1 MMNEGT
7 PRENRMGTE
16 HIPSLLMKMAL
27 PMMLSMLVQ
36 ALYNVVDSIFVA
48 KISEDALTALS
59 VAFPL
64 QNLMIAFAVGLG
76 VGINSLLSRALGEQD
91 GQKAN
96 TAAGNGLFLELCA
109 ALLFVFIGLVL
120 GPAFVRSQTSS
131 AIVADHGITYVR
143 ICIGAGAFCFIAIFY
158 ERMLQATGKTHLAM
172 IGQLVGA
179 LINIVFDPILIFGL
193 LGFPKLGVAGAAI
206 ATVFGQ
212 FCGAMVSLAIHQK
225 KNREIRITLSGL
237 RPRSFTV
244 RTILSVGIPSII
256 MGSIGSVMTYCV
268 NRILDGFS
276 STAVAVFGV
285 YFKLQSFFFMPVFGL
300 NNAMVPLI
308 AYNYGA
314 RRPARMKQT
323 VRWAV
328 IYACSIMAV
337 GLLLMQLMPDVF
349 LRLFDASDDMLR
361 IGVPRPA
368 DHQPCLCGGGLCHRA
383 QLHLPGAGQ
392 GALQHVRLH
401 RPAAGGS
408 GADGMAAE
416 PHRPALRRL
425 VGLPHRGDHERAGQ
439 HAVPSPFEKD
449 APAPAGAAG
458 PGLTPGK
465 PEKGRKKAARA
476 IDGCP

>member
-1 MMNEGT
+1 MMNEET

-64 QNLMIAFAVGLG
+64 QNLMIAFATGLG
-76 VGINSLLSRALGEQD
+76 VGINSLLSRALGEKD
-91 GQKAN
+91 RQKADA
-96 TAAGNGLFLELCA
+96 AAGNGLFLELCA
-109 ALLFVFIGLVL
+109 ALLFVFIGFVL

-143 ICIGAGAFCFIAIFY
+143 ICIGMGAFCFIAIFY

-237 RPRSFTV
+237 RPRCFTV

-361 IGVPRPA
+361 IGVPALRTISLA
-368 DHQPCLCGGGLCHRA
+368 FV
-383 QLHLPGAGQ
+383 GAGYAIVLSSTFQ
-392 GALQHVRLH
+392 ALGKGLYSMFVSIARQLVVLV
-401 RPAAGGS
+401 PAAWLLSRTGQLS
-408 GADGMAAE
+408 AVWWAFPIAE
-416 PHRPALRRL
+416 LMSALVSTL
-425 VGLPHRGDHERAGQ
+425 FFFHLKKTLLLPLEQ
-439 HAVPSPFEKD
+439 QQ
-449 APAPAGAAG
+449 
-458 PGLTPGK
+458 
-465 PEKGRKKAARA
+465 
-476 IDGCP
+476 

>member
-323 VRWAV
+323 VRWAI

-337 GLLLMQLMPDVF
+337 GILLMQLMPDVF
-349 LRLFDASDDMLR
+349 LQLFDASDDMLR
-361 IGVPRPA
+361 IGVPALRTISLA
-368 DHQPCLCGGGLCHRA
+368 FV
-383 QLHLPGAGQ
+383 GAGYAIVLSSTFQ
-392 GALQHVRLH
+392 ALGKGLYSMFVSIARQLVVLV
-401 RPAAGGS
+401 PAAWLLSRTGQLS
-408 GADGMAAE
+408 AVWWAFPIAE
-416 PHRPALRRL
+416 IMSALVSTL
-425 VGLPHRGDHERAGQ
+425 FFFHLKKTLLLPLEQQAQD
-439 HAVPSPFEKD
+439 
-449 APAPAGAAG
+449 
-458 PGLTPGK
+458 
-465 PEKGRKKAARA
+465 
-476 IDGCP
+476 

>member
-1 MMNEGT
+1 MMNEET
-7 PRENRMGTE
+7 LRENRMGTE

-91 GQKAN
+91 GQKADA
-96 TAAGNGLFLELCA
+96 AAGNGLLLELCA
-109 ALLFVFIGLVL
+109 ALLFVFIGFVL

-143 ICIGAGAFCFIAIFY
+143 ICIGMGAFCFIAIFY

-179 LINIVFDPILIFGL
+179 LVNIVFDPILIFGL

-323 VRWAV
+323 IRWAV

-361 IGVPRPA
+361 IGVPALRTISLAFVGAGYAIVLSSTFQALGKGLYSMFVSIARQLVVLVPA
-368 DHQPCLCGGGLCHRA
+368 AWLLSRTGQLSAVWWAFPIAEIMSALVSTLFF
-383 QLHLPGAGQ
+383 LHLKKT
-392 GALQHVRLH
+392 LL
-401 RPAAGGS
+401 
-408 GADGMAAE
+408 
-416 PHRPALRRL
+416 
-425 VGLPHRGDHERAGQ
+425 LPLEQ
-439 HAVPSPFEKD
+439 QQ
-449 APAPAGAAG
+449 
-458 PGLTPGK
+458 
-465 PEKGRKKAARA
+465 
-476 IDGCP
+476 

>member
-1 MMNEGT
+1 MNEET

-16 HIPSLLMKMAL
+16 HIPSLLLKMAL

-64 QNLMIAFAVGLG
+64 QNLMIAFATGLG
-76 VGINSLLSRALGEQD
+76 VGINSLLSRALGEKD
-91 GQKAN
+91 RQKADA
-96 TAAGNGLFLELCA
+96 AAGNGLFLELCA
-109 ALLFVFIGLVL
+109 ALLFVFIGFVL

-268 NRILDGFS
+268 NRILDAFS

-323 VRWAV
+323 IRWAV

-361 IGVPRPA
+361 IGVPALRTISLA
-368 DHQPCLCGGGLCHRA
+368 FV
-383 QLHLPGAGQ
+383 GAGYAIVLSSTFQ
-392 GALQHVRLH
+392 ALGKGLYSMFVSIARQLVVLV
-401 RPAAGGS
+401 PAAWLLSRTGQLS
-408 GADGMAAE
+408 AVWWAFPIAE
-416 PHRPALRRL
+416 IMSALVSTL
-425 VGLPHRGDHERAGQ
+425 FFFHLKKTLLLPLEQ
-439 HAVPSPFEKD
+439 QQ
-449 APAPAGAAG
+449 
-458 PGLTPGK
+458 
-465 PEKGRKKAARA
+465 
-476 IDGCP
+476 

>member
-1 MMNEGT
+1 MMNEET

-16 HIPSLLMKMAL
+16 HIPSLLLKMAL

-76 VGINSLLSRALGEQD
+76 VGINSLLSRALGEKD
-91 GQKAN
+91 RQKADA
-96 TAAGNGLFLELCA
+96 AAGNGLFLELCA
-109 ALLFVFIGLVL
+109 ALLFVFIGFVL

-323 VRWAV
+323 IRWAV

-361 IGVPRPA
+361 IGVPALRTISLAFVGAGYAIVLSSTFQALGKGLYSMFVSIARQLVVLVPA
-368 DHQPCLCGGGLCHRA
+368 AWLLSRTGQLSAVWWAFPIAEIMSALVSTLFL
-383 QLHLPGAGQ
+383 LHLKKT
-392 GALQHVRLH
+392 LL
-401 RPAAGGS
+401 
-408 GADGMAAE
+408 
-416 PHRPALRRL
+416 
-425 VGLPHRGDHERAGQ
+425 LPLEQ
-439 HAVPSPFEKD
+439 QQ
-449 APAPAGAAG
+449 
-458 PGLTPGK
+458 
-465 PEKGRKKAARA
+465 
-476 IDGCP
+476 

>member
-1 MMNEGT
+1 MNEET
-7 PRENRMGTE
+7 LRENRMGTE
-16 HIPSLLMKMAL
+16 HIPSLLLKMAL

-76 VGINSLLSRALGEQD
+76 VGINSLLSRALGEKD
-91 GQKAN
+91 RQKAN

-109 ALLFVFIGLVL
+109 ALLFVFIGFVL

-237 RPRSFTV
+237 RPRSSTV

-323 VRWAV
+323 IRWAI

-337 GLLLMQLMPDVF
+337 GILLMQLMPDVF

-361 IGVPRPA
+361 IGVPALRTISLA
-368 DHQPCLCGGGLCHRA
+368 FV
-383 QLHLPGAGQ
+383 GAGYAIVLSSTFQ
-392 GALQHVRLH
+392 ALGRGLYSMFVSIARQLVVLV
-401 RPAAGGS
+401 PAAWLLSRTGQLS
-408 GADGMAAE
+408 AVWWAFPIAE
-416 PHRPALRRL
+416 IMSALVSTL
-425 VGLPHRGDHERAGQ
+425 FFFHLKKTLLLPLEQQAQD
-439 HAVPSPFEKD
+439 
-449 APAPAGAAG
+449 
-458 PGLTPGK
+458 
-465 PEKGRKKAARA
+465 
-476 IDGCP
+476 

>member
-1 MMNEGT
+1 MNEET

-64 QNLMIAFAVGLG
+64 QNLMIAFATGLG

-91 GQKAN
+91 REKADA
-96 TAAGNGLFLELCA
+96 AAGNGLFLELCA
-109 ALLFVFIGLVL
+109 ALLFVFIGFVL

-131 AIVADHGITYVR
+131 AIVADYGITYVR
-143 ICIGAGAFCFIAIFY
+143 ICIGMGAFCFIAIFY

-179 LINIVFDPILIFGL
+179 LINIIFDPILIFGL

-268 NRILDGFS
+268 NRILDAFS

-323 VRWAV
+323 IRWAV

-361 IGVPRPA
+361 IGVPALRTISLA
-368 DHQPCLCGGGLCHRA
+368 FVGAGYAIVLSSTFQALGKGLYSMFVSIARQLVVLVPVA
-383 QLHLPGAGQ
+383 WLLSRTGQLSAVWWAFPIAELMSALVSTLFFLHLKKT
-392 GALQHVRLH
+392 LL
-401 RPAAGGS
+401 
-408 GADGMAAE
+408 
-416 PHRPALRRL
+416 
-425 VGLPHRGDHERAGQ
+425 LPLEQ
-439 HAVPSPFEKD
+439 QQ
-449 APAPAGAAG
+449 
-458 PGLTPGK
+458 
-465 PEKGRKKAARA
+465 
-476 IDGCP
+476 

>member
-1 MMNEGT
+1 MMNEET

-76 VGINSLLSRALGEQD
+76 VGINSLLSRALGEKD
-91 GQKAN
+91 RQKADA
-96 TAAGNGLFLELCA
+96 AAGNGLFLELCA
-109 ALLFVFIGLVL
+109 ALLFVFIGFVL

-323 VRWAV
+323 IRWAV

-361 IGVPRPA
+361 IGVPALRTISLA
-368 DHQPCLCGGGLCHRA
+368 FV
-383 QLHLPGAGQ
+383 GAGYAIVLSSTFQ
-392 GALQHVRLH
+392 ALGKGLYSMFVSIARQLVVLV
-401 RPAAGGS
+401 PAAWLLSRTGQLS
-408 GADGMAAE
+408 AVWWAFPIAE
-416 PHRPALRRL
+416 IMSALVSTL
-425 VGLPHRGDHERAGQ
+425 FFFHLKKTLLLPLEQ
-439 HAVPSPFEKD
+439 QQ
-449 APAPAGAAG
+449 
-458 PGLTPGK
+458 
-465 PEKGRKKAARA
+465 
-476 IDGCP
+476 

>member
-1 MMNEGT
+1 MNEET
-7 PRENRMGTE
+7 LRENRMGTE

-64 QNLMIAFAVGLG
+64 QNLMIAFATGLG
-76 VGINSLLSRALGEQD
+76 VGINSLLSRALGEKD
-91 GQKAN
+91 QKKADA
-96 TAAGNGLFLELCA
+96 AAGNGLFLELCA
-109 ALLFVFIGLVL
+109 ALLFVFIGFVL
-120 GPAFVRSQTSS
+120 GPSFVRSQTSS
-131 AIVADHGITYVR
+131 AVIADHGITYVR
-143 ICIGAGAFCFIAIFY
+143 ICIGMGAFCFIAIFY

-212 FCGAMVSLAIHQK
+212 FCGAMVALAIHQK

-323 VRWAV
+323 IRWAI

-337 GLLLMQLMPDVF
+337 GILLMQLMPDVF

-361 IGVPRPA
+361 IGVPALRTISLA
-368 DHQPCLCGGGLCHRA
+368 FV
-383 QLHLPGAGQ
+383 GAGYAIVLSSTFQ
-392 GALQHVRLH
+392 ALGKGLYSMFVSIARQLVVLV
-401 RPAAGGS
+401 PAAWLLSRTGQLS
-408 GADGMAAE
+408 AVWWAFPIAE
-416 PHRPALRRL
+416 LMSALVSTL
-425 VGLPHRGDHERAGQ
+425 FFFHLKKTLLLPLEQ
-439 HAVPSPFEKD
+439 QQ
-449 APAPAGAAG
+449 
-458 PGLTPGK
+458 
-465 PEKGRKKAARA
+465 
-476 IDGCP
+476 

>member
-1 MMNEGT
+1 MNEET
-7 PRENRMGTE
+7 LRENRMGTE

-76 VGINSLLSRALGEQD
+76 VGINSLLSRALGEKD
-91 GQKAN
+91 RQKADA
-96 TAAGNGLFLELCA
+96 AAGNGLFLELCA
-109 ALLFVFIGLVL
+109 ALLFVFIGFVL

-237 RPRSFTV
+237 RPRCFTV

-361 IGVPRPA
+361 IGVPALRTISLA
-368 DHQPCLCGGGLCHRA
+368 FV
-383 QLHLPGAGQ
+383 GAGYAIVLSSTFQ
-392 GALQHVRLH
+392 ALGKGLYSMFVSIARQLVVLV
-401 RPAAGGS
+401 PAAWLLSRTGQLS
-408 GADGMAAE
+408 AVWWAFPIAE
-416 PHRPALRRL
+416 IMSALVSTL
-425 VGLPHRGDHERAGQ
+425 FFFHLKKTLLLPLEQ
-439 HAVPSPFEKD
+439 QQ
-449 APAPAGAAG
+449 
-458 PGLTPGK
+458 
-465 PEKGRKKAARA
+465 
-476 IDGCP
+476 

>member
-1 MMNEGT
+1 MNEET

-64 QNLMIAFAVGLG
+64 QNLMIAFATGLG
-76 VGINSLLSRALGEQD
+76 VGINSLLSRALGEKD
-91 GQKAN
+91 RQKAN
-96 TAAGNGLFLELCA
+96 AAAGNGLFLELCA
-109 ALLFVFIGLVL
+109 ALLFVFIGFVL

-143 ICIGAGAFCFIAIFY
+143 ICIGMGAFCFIAIFY

-179 LINIVFDPILIFGL
+179 LINIIFDPILIFGL

-225 KNREIRITLSGL
+225 KNREIHITLSGL

-323 VRWAV
+323 IRWAV

-361 IGVPRPA
+361 IGVPALRTISLAFVGAGYAIVLSSTFQALGRGLYSMFVSIARQLVVLVPA
-368 DHQPCLCGGGLCHRA
+368 AWLLSRTGQLSAVWWAFPIAELMSALVSTLFF
-383 QLHLPGAGQ
+383 LHLKKT
-392 GALQHVRLH
+392 LL
-401 RPAAGGS
+401 
-408 GADGMAAE
+408 
-416 PHRPALRRL
+416 
-425 VGLPHRGDHERAGQ
+425 LPLEQ
-439 HAVPSPFEKD
+439 QQ
-449 APAPAGAAG
+449 
-458 PGLTPGK
+458 
-465 PEKGRKKAARA
+465 
-476 IDGCP
+476 

>member
-1 MMNEGT
+1 MNEET

-64 QNLMIAFAVGLG
+64 QNLMIAFATGLG
-76 VGINSLLSRALGEQD
+76 VGINSLLSRALGEKD
-91 GQKAN
+91 RQKADA
-96 TAAGNGLFLELCA
+96 AAGNGLFLELCA
-109 ALLFVFIGLVL
+109 ALLFVFIGFVL

-237 RPRSFTV
+237 RPRCFTV

-361 IGVPRPA
+361 IGVPALRTISLA
-368 DHQPCLCGGGLCHRA
+368 FV
-383 QLHLPGAGQ
+383 GAGYAIVLSSTFQ
-392 GALQHVRLH
+392 ALGKGLYSMFVSIARQLVVLV
-401 RPAAGGS
+401 PAAWLLSRTGQLS
-408 GADGMAAE
+408 AVWWAFPIAE
-416 PHRPALRRL
+416 IMSALVSTL
-425 VGLPHRGDHERAGQ
+425 FFFHLKKTLLLPLEQ
-439 HAVPSPFEKD
+439 QQ
-449 APAPAGAAG
+449 
-458 PGLTPGK
+458 
-465 PEKGRKKAARA
+465 
-476 IDGCP
+476 

>member
-1 MMNEGT
+1 MMNEET

-64 QNLMIAFAVGLG
+64 QNLMIAFATGLG
-76 VGINSLLSRALGEQD
+76 VGINSLLSRALGEKD
-91 GQKAN
+91 RQKADA
-96 TAAGNGLFLELCA
+96 AAGNGLFLELCA
-109 ALLFVFIGLVL
+109 ALLFVFIGFVL
-120 GPAFVRSQTSS
+120 GPSFVRSQTSS

-143 ICIGAGAFCFIAIFY
+143 ICIGMGAFCFIAIFY

-179 LINIVFDPILIFGL
+179 LINIIFDPILIFGL

-212 FCGAMVSLAIHQK
+212 FCGAMVALAIHQK

-323 VRWAV
+323 IRWAI

-361 IGVPRPA
+361 IGVPALRTISLAFVGAGYAIVLSSTFQALGRGLYSMFVSIARQLVVLVPA
-368 DHQPCLCGGGLCHRA
+368 AWLLSRTGQLSAVWWAFPIAELMSALVSTLFF
-383 QLHLPGAGQ
+383 LHLKKT
-392 GALQHVRLH
+392 LL
-401 RPAAGGS
+401 
-408 GADGMAAE
+408 
-416 PHRPALRRL
+416 
-425 VGLPHRGDHERAGQ
+425 LPLEQ
-439 HAVPSPFEKD
+439 QQ
-449 APAPAGAAG
+449 
-458 PGLTPGK
+458 
-465 PEKGRKKAARA
+465 
-476 IDGCP
+476 

>member
-1 MMNEGT
+1 MNEET

-64 QNLMIAFAVGLG
+64 QNLMIAFATGLG

-91 GQKAN
+91 REKADA
-96 TAAGNGLFLELCA
+96 AAGNGLFLELCA
-109 ALLFVFIGLVL
+109 ALLFVFIGFVL

-131 AIVADHGITYVR
+131 AIVADYGITYVR
-143 ICIGAGAFCFIAIFY
+143 ICIGMGAFCFIAIFY

-172 IGQLVGA
+172 IGQMVGA

-212 FCGAMVSLAIHQK
+212 FCGAMVALAIHQK
-225 KNREIRITLSGL
+225 KNLEIRITLSGL

-323 VRWAV
+323 IRWAI

-349 LRLFDASDDMLR
+349 LRLFDASDDMLC
-361 IGVPRPA
+361 IGVPALRTISLAFVGAGYAIVLSSTFQALGRGLYSMFVSIARQLVVLVPA
-368 DHQPCLCGGGLCHRA
+368 AWLLSRTGQLSAVWWAFPIAELMSALVSTLFF
-383 QLHLPGAGQ
+383 LHLKKT
-392 GALQHVRLH
+392 LL
-401 RPAAGGS
+401 
-408 GADGMAAE
+408 
-416 PHRPALRRL
+416 
-425 VGLPHRGDHERAGQ
+425 LPLEQQAQD
-439 HAVPSPFEKD
+439 
-449 APAPAGAAG
+449 
-458 PGLTPGK
+458 
-465 PEKGRKKAARA
+465 
-476 IDGCP
+476 

>member
-1 MMNEGT
+1 MNEET

-64 QNLMIAFAVGLG
+64 QNLMIAFATGLG
-76 VGINSLLSRALGEQD
+76 VGINSLLSRALGEKD
-91 GQKAN
+91 RQKADA
-96 TAAGNGLFLELCA
+96 AAGNGLFLELCA
-109 ALLFVFIGLVL
+109 ALLFVFIGFVL

-143 ICIGAGAFCFIAIFY
+143 ICIGMGAFCFIAIFY

-237 RPRSFTV
+237 RPRCFTV

-361 IGVPRPA
+361 IGVPALRTISLA
-368 DHQPCLCGGGLCHRA
+368 FV
-383 QLHLPGAGQ
+383 GAGYAIVLSSTFQ
-392 GALQHVRLH
+392 ALGKGLYSMFVSIARQLVVLV
-401 RPAAGGS
+401 PAAWLLSRTGQLS
-408 GADGMAAE
+408 AVWWAFPIAE
-416 PHRPALRRL
+416 IMSALVSTL
-425 VGLPHRGDHERAGQ
+425 FFFHLKKTLLLPLEQ
-439 HAVPSPFEKD
+439 QQ
-449 APAPAGAAG
+449 
-458 PGLTPGK
+458 
-465 PEKGRKKAARA
+465 
-476 IDGCP
+476 

>member
-1 MMNEGT
+1 MNEET
-7 PRENRMGTE
+7 LRENRMGTE

-76 VGINSLLSRALGEQD
+76 VGINSLLSRALGEKD
-91 GQKAN
+91 RQKADA
-96 TAAGNGLFLELCA
+96 AAGNGLFLELCA
-109 ALLFVFIGLVL
+109 ALLFVFIGFVL

-237 RPRSFTV
+237 RPRCFTV

-323 VRWAV
+323 IRWAV

-361 IGVPRPA
+361 IGVPALRTISLA
-368 DHQPCLCGGGLCHRA
+368 FV
-383 QLHLPGAGQ
+383 GAGYAIVLSSTFQ
-392 GALQHVRLH
+392 ALGKGLYSMFVSIARQLVVLV
-401 RPAAGGS
+401 PAAWLLSRTGQLS
-408 GADGMAAE
+408 AVWWAFPIAE
-416 PHRPALRRL
+416 IMSALVSTL
-425 VGLPHRGDHERAGQ
+425 FFFHLKKTLLLPLEQQAQG
-439 HAVPSPFEKD
+439 
-449 APAPAGAAG
+449 
-458 PGLTPGK
+458 
-465 PEKGRKKAARA
+465 
-476 IDGCP
+476 

>member
-1 MMNEGT
+1 MMNEET
-7 PRENRMGTE
+7 LRENRMGTE

-64 QNLMIAFAVGLG
+64 QNLMIAFATGLG
-76 VGINSLLSRALGEQD
+76 VGINSLLSRALGEKD
-91 GQKAN
+91 QKKADA
-96 TAAGNGLFLELCA
+96 AAGNGLFLELCA
-109 ALLFVFIGLVL
+109 ALLFVFIGFVL
-120 GPAFVRSQTSS
+120 GPSFVRSQTSS

-143 ICIGAGAFCFIAIFY
+143 ICIGMGAFCFIAIFY

-179 LINIVFDPILIFGL
+179 LINIIFDPILIFGL

-212 FCGAMVSLAIHQK
+212 FCGAMVALAIHQK

-323 VRWAV
+323 IRWAI

-361 IGVPRPA
+361 IGVPALRTISLA
-368 DHQPCLCGGGLCHRA
+368 FVGAGYAIVLSSTFQALGKGLYSMFVSIARQLVVLVPVA
-383 QLHLPGAGQ
+383 WLLSRTGQLSAVWWAFPIAELMSALVSTLFFLHLKKT
-392 GALQHVRLH
+392 LL
-401 RPAAGGS
+401 
-408 GADGMAAE
+408 
-416 PHRPALRRL
+416 
-425 VGLPHRGDHERAGQ
+425 LPLEQ
-439 HAVPSPFEKD
+439 QQ
-449 APAPAGAAG
+449 
-458 PGLTPGK
+458 
-465 PEKGRKKAARA
+465 
-476 IDGCP
+476 

>member
-1 MMNEGT
+1 MNEGT

-323 VRWAV
+323 IRWAV

-361 IGVPRPA
+361 IGVPALRTISLA
-368 DHQPCLCGGGLCHRA
+368 FV
-383 QLHLPGAGQ
+383 GAGYAIVLSSTFQ
-392 GALQHVRLH
+392 ALGRGLYSMFVSIARQLVVLV
-401 RPAAGGS
+401 PAAWLLSRTGQLS
-408 GADGMAAE
+408 AVWWAFPIAE
-416 PHRPALRRL
+416 IMSALVSTL
-425 VGLPHRGDHERAGQ
+425 FFFHLKKTLLLPLEQQAQD
-439 HAVPSPFEKD
+439 
-449 APAPAGAAG
+449 
-458 PGLTPGK
+458 
-465 PEKGRKKAARA
+465 
-476 IDGCP
+476 

>member
-1 MMNEGT
+1 MMNEET

-64 QNLMIAFAVGLG
+64 QNLMIAFATGLG

-91 GQKAN
+91 REKAN
-96 TAAGNGLFLELCA
+96 AAAGNGLFLELCA
-109 ALLFVFIGLVL
+109 ALLFVFIGFVL

-143 ICIGAGAFCFIAIFY
+143 ICIGMGAFCFIAIFY

-212 FCGAMVSLAIHQK
+212 FCGAMVALAIHQK

-244 RTILSVGIPSII
+244 RTILSVGVPSII

-323 VRWAV
+323 IRWAI

-361 IGVPRPA
+361 IGVPALRTISLAFVGAGYAIVLSSTFQALGRGLYSMFVSIARQLVVLVPA
-368 DHQPCLCGGGLCHRA
+368 AWLLSRTGQLSAVWWAFPIAELMSALVSTLFF
-383 QLHLPGAGQ
+383 LHLKKT
-392 GALQHVRLH
+392 LL
-401 RPAAGGS
+401 
-408 GADGMAAE
+408 
-416 PHRPALRRL
+416 
-425 VGLPHRGDHERAGQ
+425 LPLEQ
-439 HAVPSPFEKD
+439 QQ
-449 APAPAGAAG
+449 
-458 PGLTPGK
+458 
-465 PEKGRKKAARA
+465 
-476 IDGCP
+476 

>member
-76 VGINSLLSRALGEQD
+76 VGINSLLSRALGEKD
-91 GQKAN
+91 RQKADA
-96 TAAGNGLFLELCA
+96 AAGNGLFLELCA

-143 ICIGAGAFCFIAIFY
+143 ICIGAGAFCFISIFY

-361 IGVPRPA
+361 IGVPALRTISLA
-368 DHQPCLCGGGLCHRA
+368 FV
-383 QLHLPGAGQ
+383 GAGYAIVLSSTFQ
-392 GALQHVRLH
+392 ALGKGLYSMFVSIARQLVVLV
-401 RPAAGGS
+401 PAAWLLSRTGQLS
-408 GADGMAAE
+408 AVWWAFPIAE
-416 PHRPALRRL
+416 IMSALVSTL
-425 VGLPHRGDHERAGQ
+425 FFFHLKKTLLLPLEQQAQD
-439 HAVPSPFEKD
+439 
-449 APAPAGAAG
+449 
-458 PGLTPGK
+458 
-465 PEKGRKKAARA
+465 
-476 IDGCP
+476 

>member
-1 MMNEGT
+1 MNEET

-64 QNLMIAFAVGLG
+64 QNLMIAFATGLG
-76 VGINSLLSRALGEQD
+76 VGINSLLSRALGEKD
-91 GQKAN
+91 QKKADA
-96 TAAGNGLFLELCA
+96 AAGNGLFLELCA
-109 ALLFVFIGLVL
+109 ALLFVFIGFVL

-143 ICIGAGAFCFIAIFY
+143 ICIGMGAFCFIAIFY

-179 LINIVFDPILIFGL
+179 LINIIFDPILIFGL

-212 FCGAMVSLAIHQK
+212 FCGAMVALAIHQK

-323 VRWAV
+323 IRWAI

-361 IGVPRPA
+361 IGVPALRTISLAFVGAGYAIVLSSTFQALGKGLYSMFVSIARQLVVLVPA
-368 DHQPCLCGGGLCHRA
+368 AWLLSRTGQLSAVWWAFPIAELMSALVSTLFF
-383 QLHLPGAGQ
+383 LHLKKT
-392 GALQHVRLH
+392 LL
-401 RPAAGGS
+401 
-408 GADGMAAE
+408 
-416 PHRPALRRL
+416 
-425 VGLPHRGDHERAGQ
+425 LPLEQ
-439 HAVPSPFEKD
+439 QQ
-449 APAPAGAAG
+449 
-458 PGLTPGK
+458 
-465 PEKGRKKAARA
+465 
-476 IDGCP
+476 

>member
-1 MMNEGT
+1 MMNEET

-64 QNLMIAFAVGLG
+64 QNLMIAFATGLG

-91 GQKAN
+91 REKAN
-96 TAAGNGLFLELCA
+96 AAAGNGLFLELCA
-109 ALLFVFIGLVL
+109 ALLFVFIGFVL

-143 ICIGAGAFCFIAIFY
+143 ICIGMGAFCFIAIFY

-212 FCGAMVSLAIHQK
+212 FCGAMVALAIHQK

-323 VRWAV
+323 IRWAI

-349 LRLFDASDDMLR
+349 LRLFVASDDMLR
-361 IGVPRPA
+361 IGVPALRTISLA
-368 DHQPCLCGGGLCHRA
+368 FV
-383 QLHLPGAGQ
+383 GAGYAIVLSSTFQ
-392 GALQHVRLH
+392 ALGKGLYSMFVSIARQLVVLVPVAWLLSRTGQLSAVWWAF
-401 RPAAGGS
+401 PI
-408 GADGMAAE
+408 AE
-416 PHRPALRRL
+416 LMSALVSTL
-425 VGLPHRGDHERAGQ
+425 FFFHLKKTLLLPLEQ
-439 HAVPSPFEKD
+439 QQ
-449 APAPAGAAG
+449 
-458 PGLTPGK
+458 
-465 PEKGRKKAARA
+465 
-476 IDGCP
+476 

>member
-1 MMNEGT
+1 MMNEET

-64 QNLMIAFAVGLG
+64 QNLMIAFATGLG
-76 VGINSLLSRALGEQD
+76 VGINSLLSRALGEKD
-91 GQKAN
+91 RQKADA
-96 TAAGNGLFLELCA
+96 AAGNGLFLELCA
-109 ALLFVFIGLVL
+109 ALLFVFIGFVL

-131 AIVADHGITYVR
+131 AIVAEHGITYVR
-143 ICIGAGAFCFIAIFY
+143 ICIGMGAFCFIAIFY

-212 FCGAMVSLAIHQK
+212 FCGAMVALAIHQK

-323 VRWAV
+323 IRWAV

-361 IGVPRPA
+361 IGVPALRTISLAFVGAGYAIVLSSTFQALGKGLYSMFVSIARQLVVLVPA
-368 DHQPCLCGGGLCHRA
+368 AWLLSRTGQLSAVWWAFPIAELMSALVSTLFF
-383 QLHLPGAGQ
+383 LHLKKT
-392 GALQHVRLH
+392 LL
-401 RPAAGGS
+401 
-408 GADGMAAE
+408 
-416 PHRPALRRL
+416 
-425 VGLPHRGDHERAGQ
+425 LPLEQ
-439 HAVPSPFEKD
+439 QQ
-449 APAPAGAAG
+449 
-458 PGLTPGK
+458 
-465 PEKGRKKAARA
+465 
-476 IDGCP
+476 

>member
-16 HIPSLLMKMAL
+16 HIPPLLLKMAL

-64 QNLMIAFAVGLG
+64 QNLMIAFATGLG
-76 VGINSLLSRALGEQD
+76 VGINSLLSRALGEKD
-91 GQKAN
+91 RQKADA
-96 TAAGNGLFLELCA
+96 AAGNGLFLELCA
-109 ALLFVFIGLVL
+109 ALLFVFIGFVL
-120 GPAFVRSQTSS
+120 GPSFVRSQTSS

-143 ICIGAGAFCFIAIFY
+143 ICIGMGAFCFIAIFY

-212 FCGAMVSLAIHQK
+212 FCGAVVSFVIHQR
-225 KNREIRITLSGL
+225 KNPEIRITLSGL

-244 RTILSVGIPSII
+244 RTILSVGVPSII

-323 VRWAV
+323 IRWAI
-328 IYACSIMAV
+328 IYACSIMAA

-361 IGVPRPA
+361 IGVPALRTISLAFVGAGYAIVLSSTFQALGKGLYSMFVSIARQLVVLVPA
-368 DHQPCLCGGGLCHRA
+368 AWLLSRTGQLSAVWWAFPIAEIMSALVSTLFF
-383 QLHLPGAGQ
+383 LHLKKT
-392 GALQHVRLH
+392 LL
-401 RPAAGGS
+401 
-408 GADGMAAE
+408 
-416 PHRPALRRL
+416 
-425 VGLPHRGDHERAGQ
+425 LPLEQ
-439 HAVPSPFEKD
+439 QQ
-449 APAPAGAAG
+449 
-458 PGLTPGK
+458 
-465 PEKGRKKAARA
+465 
-476 IDGCP
+476 

>member
-1 MMNEGT
+1 MMNEET
-7 PRENRMGTE
+7 LRENRMGTE

-76 VGINSLLSRALGEQD
+76 VGINSLLSRALGEKD
-91 GQKAN
+91 RQKADA
-96 TAAGNGLFLELCA
+96 AAGNGLFLELCA
-109 ALLFVFIGLVL
+109 ALLFVFIGFVL

-314 RRPARMKQT
+314 RRPARMKQAI
-323 VRWAV
+323 RWAI

-361 IGVPRPA
+361 IGVPALRTISLA
-368 DHQPCLCGGGLCHRA
+368 FV
-383 QLHLPGAGQ
+383 GAGYAIVLSSTFQ
-392 GALQHVRLH
+392 ALGKGLYSMFVSIARQLVVLV
-401 RPAAGGS
+401 PAAWLLSRTGQLS
-408 GADGMAAE
+408 AVWWAFPIAE
-416 PHRPALRRL
+416 IMSALVSTL
-425 VGLPHRGDHERAGQ
+425 FFFHLKKTLLLPLEQQAQG
-439 HAVPSPFEKD
+439 
-449 APAPAGAAG
+449 
-458 PGLTPGK
+458 
-465 PEKGRKKAARA
+465 
-476 IDGCP
+476 

>member
-1 MMNEGT
+1 MMNEET

-76 VGINSLLSRALGEQD
+76 VGINSLLSRALGEKD
-91 GQKAN
+91 RQKADA
-96 TAAGNGLFLELCA
+96 AAGNGLFLELCA
-109 ALLFVFIGLVL
+109 ALLFVFIGFVL

-323 VRWAV
+323 IRWAI

-337 GLLLMQLMPDVF
+337 GILLMQLMPGVF
-349 LRLFDASDDMLR
+349 LQLFDASDDMLR
-361 IGVPRPA
+361 IGVPALRTISLAFVGAGYAIVLSSTFQALGKGLYSMFVSIARQLVVLVPA
-368 DHQPCLCGGGLCHRA
+368 AWLLSRTGQLSAVWWAFPIAEIMSALVSTLFL
-383 QLHLPGAGQ
+383 LHLKKT
-392 GALQHVRLH
+392 LL
-401 RPAAGGS
+401 
-408 GADGMAAE
+408 
-416 PHRPALRRL
+416 
-425 VGLPHRGDHERAGQ
+425 LPLEQ
-439 HAVPSPFEKD
+439 QQ
-449 APAPAGAAG
+449 
-458 PGLTPGK
+458 
-465 PEKGRKKAARA
+465 
-476 IDGCP
+476 

>member
-1 MMNEGT
+1 MMNEET

-64 QNLMIAFAVGLG
+64 QNLMIAFATGLG
-76 VGINSLLSRALGEQD
+76 VGINSLLSRALGEKD
-91 GQKAN
+91 QKKADA
-96 TAAGNGLFLELCA
+96 AAGNGLFLELCA
-109 ALLFVFIGLVL
+109 ALLFVFIGFVL

-143 ICIGAGAFCFIAIFY
+143 ICIGMGAFCFIAIFY

-212 FCGAMVSLAIHQK
+212 FCGAMVALAIHQK

-323 VRWAV
+323 IRWAV

-361 IGVPRPA
+361 IGVPALRTISLAFVGAGYAIVLSSTFQALGKGLYSMFVSIARQLVVLVPA
-368 DHQPCLCGGGLCHRA
+368 AWLLSRTGQLSAVWWAFPIAELMSALVSTLFF
-383 QLHLPGAGQ
+383 LHLKKT
-392 GALQHVRLH
+392 LL
-401 RPAAGGS
+401 
-408 GADGMAAE
+408 
-416 PHRPALRRL
+416 
-425 VGLPHRGDHERAGQ
+425 LPLEQ
-439 HAVPSPFEKD
+439 QQ
-449 APAPAGAAG
+449 
-458 PGLTPGK
+458 
-465 PEKGRKKAARA
+465 
-476 IDGCP
+476 

>member
-1 MMNEGT
+1 MNEET

-64 QNLMIAFAVGLG
+64 QNLMIAFATGLG
-76 VGINSLLSRALGEQD
+76 VGINSLLSRALGEKD
-91 GQKAN
+91 RQKADA
-96 TAAGNGLFLELCA
+96 AAGNGLFLELCA
-109 ALLFVFIGLVL
+109 ALLFVFIGFVL
-120 GPAFVRSQTSS
+120 GPSFVRSQTSS

-143 ICIGAGAFCFIAIFY
+143 ICIGMGAFCFIAIFY

-212 FCGAMVSLAIHQK
+212 FCGAMVALAIHQK

-244 RTILSVGIPSII
+244 RTILSVGVPSII

-323 VRWAV
+323 IRWAI

-361 IGVPRPA
+361 IGVPALRTISLAFVGAGYAIVLSSTFQALGKGLYSMFVSIARQLVVLVPA
-368 DHQPCLCGGGLCHRA
+368 AWLLSRTGQLSAVWWAFPIAELMSALVSTLFF
-383 QLHLPGAGQ
+383 LHLKKT
-392 GALQHVRLH
+392 LL
-401 RPAAGGS
+401 
-408 GADGMAAE
+408 
-416 PHRPALRRL
+416 
-425 VGLPHRGDHERAGQ
+425 LPLEQ
-439 HAVPSPFEKD
+439 QQ
-449 APAPAGAAG
+449 
-458 PGLTPGK
+458 
-465 PEKGRKKAARA
+465 
-476 IDGCP
+476 

>member
-143 ICIGAGAFCFIAIFY
+143 ICIGAGAFCFISIFY

-323 VRWAV
+323 VRWAI

-361 IGVPRPA
+361 IGVPALRTISLAFVGAGYAIVLSSTFQALGRGLYSMFVSIARQLVVLVPA
-368 DHQPCLCGGGLCHRA
+368 AWLLSRTGQLSAVWWAFPIAEIMSALVSTLFL
-383 QLHLPGAGQ
+383 LHLKKTLLLPLEQQAQ
-392 GALQHVRLH
+392 G
-401 RPAAGGS
+401 
-408 GADGMAAE
+408 
-416 PHRPALRRL
+416 
-425 VGLPHRGDHERAGQ
+425 
-439 HAVPSPFEKD
+439 
-449 APAPAGAAG
+449 
-458 PGLTPGK
+458 
-465 PEKGRKKAARA
+465 
-476 IDGCP
+476 

>member
-1 MMNEGT
+1 MMNEET

-64 QNLMIAFAVGLG
+64 QNLMIAFATGLG
-76 VGINSLLSRALGEQD
+76 VGINSLLSRALGEKD
-91 GQKAN
+91 QKKADA
-96 TAAGNGLFLELCA
+96 AAGNGLFLELCA
-109 ALLFVFIGLVL
+109 ALLFVFIGFVL
-120 GPAFVRSQTSS
+120 GPSFVRSQTSS

-143 ICIGAGAFCFIAIFY
+143 ICIGMGAFCFIAIFY

-179 LINIVFDPILIFGL
+179 LINIIFDPILIFGL

-212 FCGAMVSLAIHQK
+212 FCGAMVALAIHQK

-323 VRWAV
+323 IRWAI

-361 IGVPRPA
+361 IGVPALRTISLA
-368 DHQPCLCGGGLCHRA
+368 FVGAGYAIVLSSTFQALGKGLYSMFVSIARQLVVLVPVA
-383 QLHLPGAGQ
+383 WLLSRTGQLSAVWWAFPIAELMSALVSTLFFLHLKKT
-392 GALQHVRLH
+392 LL
-401 RPAAGGS
+401 
-408 GADGMAAE
+408 
-416 PHRPALRRL
+416 
-425 VGLPHRGDHERAGQ
+425 LPLEQ
-439 HAVPSPFEKD
+439 QQ
-449 APAPAGAAG
+449 
-458 PGLTPGK
+458 
-465 PEKGRKKAARA
+465 
-476 IDGCP
+476 

>member
-1 MMNEGT
+1 MNEET

-64 QNLMIAFAVGLG
+64 QNLMIAFATGLG
-76 VGINSLLSRALGEQD
+76 VGINSLLSRALGEKD
-91 GQKAN
+91 RQKADA
-96 TAAGNGLFLELCA
+96 AAGNGLFLELCA
-109 ALLFVFIGLVL
+109 ALLFVFIGFVL

-323 VRWAV
+323 VRWAI

-337 GLLLMQLMPDVF
+337 GILLMQLMPDVF

-361 IGVPRPA
+361 IGVPALRTISLAFVGAGYAIVLSSTFQALGKGLYSMFVSIARQLVVLVPA
-368 DHQPCLCGGGLCHRA
+368 AWLLSRTGQLSAVWWAFPIAEIMSALVSTLFL
-383 QLHLPGAGQ
+383 LHLKKT
-392 GALQHVRLH
+392 LL
-401 RPAAGGS
+401 
-408 GADGMAAE
+408 
-416 PHRPALRRL
+416 
-425 VGLPHRGDHERAGQ
+425 LPLEQ
-439 HAVPSPFEKD
+439 QQ
-449 APAPAGAAG
+449 
-458 PGLTPGK
+458 
-465 PEKGRKKAARA
+465 
-476 IDGCP
+476 

>member
-1 MMNEGT
+1 MMNEET

-64 QNLMIAFAVGLG
+64 QNLMIAFATGLG
-76 VGINSLLSRALGEQD
+76 VGINFLLSRALGEKD
-91 GQKAN
+91 RQKADA
-96 TAAGNGLFLELCA
+96 AAGNGLFLELCA
-109 ALLFVFIGLVL
+109 ALLFVFIGFVL

-143 ICIGAGAFCFIAIFY
+143 ICIGMGAFCFIAIFY

-323 VRWAV
+323 IRWAI

-361 IGVPRPA
+361 IGVPALRTISLAFVGAGYAIVLSSTFQALGKGLYSMFVSIARQLVVLVPA
-368 DHQPCLCGGGLCHRA
+368 AWLLSRTGQLSAVWWAFPIAELMSALVSTLFF
-383 QLHLPGAGQ
+383 LHLKKT
-392 GALQHVRLH
+392 LL
-401 RPAAGGS
+401 
-408 GADGMAAE
+408 
-416 PHRPALRRL
+416 
-425 VGLPHRGDHERAGQ
+425 LPLEQ
-439 HAVPSPFEKD
+439 QQ
-449 APAPAGAAG
+449 
-458 PGLTPGK
+458 
-465 PEKGRKKAARA
+465 
-476 IDGCP
+476 

>member
-1 MMNEGT
+1 MNEET
-7 PRENRMGTE
+7 LRENRMGTE
-16 HIPSLLMKMAL
+16 HVPSLLMKMAL

-76 VGINSLLSRALGEQD
+76 VGINSLLSRALGEKD
-91 GQKAN
+91 RQKADA
-96 TAAGNGLFLELCA
+96 AAGNGLFLELCA
-109 ALLFVFIGLVL
+109 ALLFVFIGFVL

-237 RPRSFTV
+237 RPRCFTV

-268 NRILDGFS
+268 NRILDAFS

-349 LRLFDASDDMLR
+349 LQLFDASDDMLR
-361 IGVPRPA
+361 IGVPALRTISLA
-368 DHQPCLCGGGLCHRA
+368 FV
-383 QLHLPGAGQ
+383 GAGYAIVLSSTFQ
-392 GALQHVRLH
+392 ALGKGLYSMFVSIARQLVVLV
-401 RPAAGGS
+401 PAAWLLSRTGQLS
-408 GADGMAAE
+408 AVWWAFPIAE
-416 PHRPALRRL
+416 IMSALVSTL
-425 VGLPHRGDHERAGQ
+425 FFFHLKKTLLLPLEQ
-439 HAVPSPFEKD
+439 QQ
-449 APAPAGAAG
+449 
-458 PGLTPGK
+458 
-465 PEKGRKKAARA
+465 
-476 IDGCP
+476 

>member
-1 MMNEGT
+1 MNEET
-7 PRENRMGTE
+7 LRENRMGTE
-16 HIPSLLMKMAL
+16 HIPSLLLKMAL

-76 VGINSLLSRALGEQD
+76 VGINSLLSRALGEKD
-91 GQKAN
+91 RQKADA
-96 TAAGNGLFLELCA
+96 AAGNGLFLELCA
-109 ALLFVFIGLVL
+109 ALLFVFIGFVL

-131 AIVADHGITYVR
+131 AVIADHGITYVR
-143 ICIGAGAFCFIAIFY
+143 ICIGMGAFCFIAIFY

-237 RPRSFTV
+237 RPRCFTV

-361 IGVPRPA
+361 IGVPALRTISLA
-368 DHQPCLCGGGLCHRA
+368 FV
-383 QLHLPGAGQ
+383 GAGYAIVLSSTFQ
-392 GALQHVRLH
+392 ALGKGLYSMFVSIARQLVVLV
-401 RPAAGGS
+401 PAAWLLSRTGQLS
-408 GADGMAAE
+408 AVWWAFPIAE
-416 PHRPALRRL
+416 IMSALVSTL
-425 VGLPHRGDHERAGQ
+425 FFFHLKKTLLLPLEQQAQD
-439 HAVPSPFEKD
+439 
-449 APAPAGAAG
+449 
-458 PGLTPGK
+458 
-465 PEKGRKKAARA
+465 
-476 IDGCP
+476 

>member
-76 VGINSLLSRALGEQD
+76 VGINSLLSRALGEKD
-91 GQKAN
+91 RQKADA
-96 TAAGNGLFLELCA
+96 AAGNGLFLELCA

-143 ICIGAGAFCFIAIFY
+143 ICIGAGAFCFISIFY

-361 IGVPRPA
+361 IGVPALRTISLA
-368 DHQPCLCGGGLCHRA
+368 FV
-383 QLHLPGAGQ
+383 GAGYTIVLSSTFQ
-392 GALQHVRLH
+392 ALGKGLYSMFVSIARQLVVLVPVAWLLSRTGQLSAVWWAF
-401 RPAAGGS
+401 PI
-408 GADGMAAE
+408 AE
-416 PHRPALRRL
+416 IMSALVSTL
-425 VGLPHRGDHERAGQ
+425 FFFHLKKTLLLPLEQQAQD
-439 HAVPSPFEKD
+439 
-449 APAPAGAAG
+449 
-458 PGLTPGK
+458 
-465 PEKGRKKAARA
+465 
-476 IDGCP
+476 

>member
-1 MMNEGT
+1 MNEGT

-76 VGINSLLSRALGEQD
+76 VGINSLLSRALGEKD
-91 GQKAN
+91 RQKADA
-96 TAAGNGLFLELCA
+96 AAGNGLFLELCA

-143 ICIGAGAFCFIAIFY
+143 ICIGAGAFCFISIFY

-323 VRWAV
+323 VRWAI

-361 IGVPRPA
+361 IGVPALRTISLA
-368 DHQPCLCGGGLCHRA
+368 FVGAGYAIVLSSTFQALGKGLYSMFVSIARQLVVLVPVA
-383 QLHLPGAGQ
+383 WLLSRTGQLSAVWWAFPIAEIMSALVSTLFLLHLKKT
-392 GALQHVRLH
+392 LL
-401 RPAAGGS
+401 
-408 GADGMAAE
+408 
-416 PHRPALRRL
+416 
-425 VGLPHRGDHERAGQ
+425 LPLEQQAQD
-439 HAVPSPFEKD
+439 
-449 APAPAGAAG
+449 
-458 PGLTPGK
+458 
-465 PEKGRKKAARA
+465 
-476 IDGCP
+476 

>member
-1 MMNEGT
+1 MMNEET
-7 PRENRMGTE
+7 LRENRMGTE

-361 IGVPRPA
+361 IGVPALRTISLAFVGAGYAIVLSSTFQALGKGLYSMFVSIARQLVVLVPA
-368 DHQPCLCGGGLCHRA
+368 AWLLSRTGQLSAVWWAFPIAEIMSALVSTLFL
-383 QLHLPGAGQ
+383 LHLKKT
-392 GALQHVRLH
+392 LL
-401 RPAAGGS
+401 
-408 GADGMAAE
+408 
-416 PHRPALRRL
+416 
-425 VGLPHRGDHERAGQ
+425 LPLEQ
-439 HAVPSPFEKD
+439 QQ
-449 APAPAGAAG
+449 
-458 PGLTPGK
+458 
-465 PEKGRKKAARA
+465 
-476 IDGCP
+476 

>member
-16 HIPSLLMKMAL
+16 HIPSLLLKMAL

-76 VGINSLLSRALGEQD
+76 VGINSLLSRALGEKD
-91 GQKAN
+91 RQKADA
-96 TAAGNGLFLELCA
+96 AAGNGLFLELCA
-109 ALLFVFIGLVL
+109 ALLFVFIGFVL

-179 LINIVFDPILIFGL
+179 LVNIVFDPILIFGL

-361 IGVPRPA
+361 IGVPALRTISLA
-368 DHQPCLCGGGLCHRA
+368 FV
-383 QLHLPGAGQ
+383 GAGYAIVLSSTFQ
-392 GALQHVRLH
+392 ALGKGLYSMFVSIARQLVVLV
-401 RPAAGGS
+401 PAAWLLSRTGQLS
-408 GADGMAAE
+408 AVWWAFPIAE
-416 PHRPALRRL
+416 IMSALVSTL
-425 VGLPHRGDHERAGQ
+425 FFFHLKKTLLLPLEQQAQG
-439 HAVPSPFEKD
+439 
-449 APAPAGAAG
+449 
-458 PGLTPGK
+458 
-465 PEKGRKKAARA
+465 
-476 IDGCP
+476 